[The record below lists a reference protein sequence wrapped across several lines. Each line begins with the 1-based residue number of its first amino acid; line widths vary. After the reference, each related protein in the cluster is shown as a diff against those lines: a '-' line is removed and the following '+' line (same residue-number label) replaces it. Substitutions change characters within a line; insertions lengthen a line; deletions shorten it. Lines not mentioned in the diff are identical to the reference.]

1 MKLYKVLPIAF
12 AAIMAFQPAV
22 MAKDNGSVVVT
33 PVAQDAD
40 AANGGVVYAL
50 PQTVIRVKLTAR
62 VIVESAGP
70 FYQYST
76 RLLNLTDVVTQNA
89 MRWSLVSAEVQTV
102 GCADYS
108 NRFKVSASDAALLPS
123 ISLSSEGVLSGVNA
137 CAPKESAEAD
147 LSAPALSYVNFAE
160 VPLAQSVVSRTS
172 KAAMAEDAAQSIFSL
187 RAARVA
193 LLSGDVDARLPDA
206 GSLALA
212 LERIDDLERQ
222 HVEMFAGR
230 RDTVTVVKYVD
241 VTPDYNGANSL
252 VPIRFSETAGF
263 VDALDLTGKPVY
275 VDIEFSDKAKVNALP
290 DNSKE
295 RKSSPLTGLRYY
307 IPGCVSV
314 RVLDRNILLCQT
326 EVRCTQNGVI
336 ATLPAS
342 LLSTH
347 SLLFD
352 TATGAIKGMT
362 LKSDNKN

>member
-1 MKLYKVLPIAF
+1 MKRYKALPLAL
-12 AAIMAFQPAV
+12 AAILMFQSAA
-22 MAKDNGSVVVT
+22 MAKDNGSVSVT

-40 AANGGVVYAL
+40 AANGGVIYAL
-50 PQTVIRVKLTAR
+50 PQTLIRVKLTAR

-89 MRWSLVSAEVQTV
+89 MRWSLVSAEVQAI
-102 GCADYS
+102 GCADYTK
-108 NRFKVSASDAALLPS
+108 RFKVSASDAALLPS
-123 ISLSSEGVLSGVNA
+123 VSLSADGVLAGINA
-137 CAPKESAEAD
+137 CAPEAAD
-147 LSAPALSYVNFAE
+147 DSREAMPELSYANFAD

-193 LLSGDVDARLPDA
+193 LLSGDVEARLPDA

-212 LERIDDLERQ
+212 LKRIDALERQ

-241 VTPDYNGANSL
+241 VTPDYNGASSL

-295 RKSSPLTGLRYY
+295 RKSAPLTGLRYY

-314 RVLDRNILLCQT
+314 RVLDRNILLCQA

-336 ATLPAS
+336 ATLPAAMLTS
-342 LLSTH
+342 H

-352 TATGAIKGMT
+352 PATGAIKAMA